1 MENLPFHRNLLSTSD
16 QSRVKTRQTSSR
28 VHGLKEGVGRGM
40 LPFKGLE
47 RSWKLSQTRRQR
59 DSRNDQSNRLRLF
72 LSDAHC
78 KYSANQR
85 RRIVLIRGNGGPP
98 IRGKTNRLLPK
109 LFCFLFFLHTQEK
122 DAFIYCLFII
132 F

>member
-1 MENLPFHRNLLSTSD
+1 MENLSFHRNLLSTSD

-40 LPFKGLE
+40 FPFKGLE

-59 DSRNDQSNRLRLF
+59 DSRNDQSNRFRLF

-98 IRGKTNRLLPK
+98 IREKTNRLLPK
-109 LFCFLFFLHTQEK
+109 LFCFPFSCTSK
-122 DAFIYCLFII
+122 RRVCLFIVYS
-132 F
+132 